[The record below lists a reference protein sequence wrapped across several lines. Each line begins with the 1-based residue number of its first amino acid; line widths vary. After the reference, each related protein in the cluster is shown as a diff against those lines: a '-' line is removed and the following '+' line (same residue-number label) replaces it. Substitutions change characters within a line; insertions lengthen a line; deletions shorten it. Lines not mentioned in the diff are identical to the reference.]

1 MFNKKLLSERDIC
14 TKFISPAI
22 EKAGWNKHIHFL
34 EEVNITAGKIL
45 VKGSLTTRAKNKR
58 ADYILYY
65 KDNPVAIIEA
75 KDNNHAIGA
84 GMQQGLEYARMLDIP
99 CVFSSN
105 GDGFIFHDKTAT
117 DENIEVEIGLDEFP
131 SPEEIWLKYKIIN
144 LGIKVI
150 SII

>member
-1 MFNKKLLSERDIC
+1 M
-14 TKFISPAI
+14 
-22 EKAGWNKHIHFL
+22 
-34 EEVNITAGKIL
+34 

-105 GDGFIFHDKTAT
+105 GDGFIFHNKTVI
-117 DENIEVEIGLDEFP
+117 DESIEVGISLDGFP
-131 SPEEIWLKYKIIN
+131 SPEAIWIKYKTFK
-144 LGIKVI
+144 GIDTPITEHGSFIKI
-150 SII
+150 LFRWKRT